1 MADLIW
7 VYAEVVE
14 DKITPTTLELL
25 SKAAELGTA
34 EAVLLGPAPDDAV
47 QTLAG
52 HGAGK
57 VYRSADPV
65 FRDYL
70 TIPAV
75 ETLAAL
81 IKKHQPAL
89 MLFASSYAGRDV
101 AGALSALLD
110 LGVITDI
117 GDFTLKDGSV
127 EATIPALGGSYQNT
141 STLAVA
147 GTKILL
153 VRAKSFEAKP
163 CSQSASVEEVTPPS
177 DPAVRKVH
185 VTERVTVRR
194 EGPQLEG
201 ANVVVAGGR
210 GLKSSEHF
218 DMLRQLAELLGG
230 AVGATRAVVDAG
242 WVPYSLQVGQTGKT
256 VKPNL
261 YIACGISGAV
271 QHLAGMKSS
280 KTIIAVNKD
289 PEAPIFQFSDL
300 GVVGD
305 VFKVVPQ
312 LIEELKAGDY
322 RPVALALKPYRDE
335 GRGVNRGTQE
345 IDASRK
351 EYRPTTRRVG
361 CCGRRLNRRRVICH
375 PVSDR
380 PVIRIHDVEPRAR
393 FVIQICARERVTRS
407 PCH

>member
-1 MADLIW
+1 MSELIW

-14 DKITPTTLELL
+14 EKITPTTLEML

-34 EAVLLGPAPDDAV
+34 EAVLLGPAPGDAV
-47 QTLAG
+47 ETLAG
-52 HGAGK
+52 YGASK
-57 VYRSADPV
+57 VYHSADPV

-70 TIPAV
+70 TLPAV

-81 IKKHQPAL
+81 VRKYHPAV

-101 AGALSALLD
+101 SAELSALLD
-110 LGVITDI
+110 SGAITDV
-117 GDFTLKDGSV
+117 GDFVLKDGSV

-141 STLAVA
+141 STLVSA

-153 VRAKSFEAKP
+153 VRPKSFEAKARA
-163 CSQSASVEEVTPPS
+163 QTATIEEVTAPA
-177 DPAVRKVH
+177 DPAVRRVR
-185 VTERVTVRR
+185 VTERVAVRR

-201 ANVVVAGGR
+201 ANVIVSGGR
-210 GLKSSEHF
+210 GLKAAEHF
-218 DMLRQLAELLGG
+218 EMLRQLADLLGG
-230 AVGATRAVVDAG
+230 AIGATRAVVDAG

-280 KTIIAVNKD
+280 KTIVAINKD
-289 PEAPIFQFSDL
+289 PEAPIFQFADL

-312 LIEELKAGDY
+312 LVEEIK
-322 RPVALALKPYRDE
+322 K
-335 GRGVNRGTQE
+335 
-345 IDASRK
+345 RK
-351 EYRPTTRRVG
+351 SG
-361 CCGRRLNRRRVICH
+361 
-375 PVSDR
+375 
-380 PVIRIHDVEPRAR
+380 
-393 FVIQICARERVTRS
+393 
-407 PCH
+407 